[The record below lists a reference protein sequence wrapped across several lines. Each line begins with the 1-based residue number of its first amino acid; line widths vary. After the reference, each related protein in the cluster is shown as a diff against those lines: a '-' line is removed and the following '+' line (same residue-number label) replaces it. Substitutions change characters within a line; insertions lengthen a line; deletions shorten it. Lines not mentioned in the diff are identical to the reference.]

1 MGWFDFSPRSARTDE
16 CYVDAMMNASLCYSN
31 HGIPIKRISA
41 DESILNLIAD
51 LGSERGF
58 LSGCR

>member
-1 MGWFDFSPRSARTDE
+1 MLW
-16 CYVDAMMNASLCYSN
+16 VASLCYGN

-41 DESILNLIAD
+41 DESVVNLIAD
-51 LGSERGF
+51 LGSERDF